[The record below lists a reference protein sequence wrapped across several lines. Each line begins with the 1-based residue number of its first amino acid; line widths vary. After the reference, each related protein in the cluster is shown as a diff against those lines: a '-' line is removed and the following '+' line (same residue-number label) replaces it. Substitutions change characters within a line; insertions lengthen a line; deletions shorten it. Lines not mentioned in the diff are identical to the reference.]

1 LGIHRRIV
9 WAWVLTFPGP
19 LFYLLAPSSAKLT
32 NSLVGS
38 VAGDLKSERS
48 LARATST
55 GFLKFS
61 CLLHR
66 LFATPIAPNERQ
78 VHLSTADSL
87 GRDVSHELDLELLIM
102 RVACALPFIYHGCA
116 ILFGAFGGPGP
127 QGFAA
132 FMHYPVVIGY
142 LVGLA
147 QFAGGIAILT
157 GALLRVGAVCVII
170 VMLGAIFIVHLPHG
184 YDIGR
189 GGLEYA
195 LTEMLLALGLLL
207 AGPGKYSLASILPA
221 PLRKL

>member
-1 LGIHRRIV
+1 MR
-9 WAWVLTFPGP
+9 
-19 LFYLLAPSSAKLT
+19 LACS
-32 NSLVGS
+32 
-38 VAGDLKSERS
+38 
-48 LARATST
+48 
-55 GFLKFS
+55 
-61 CLLHR
+61 
-66 LFATPIAPNERQ
+66 
-78 VHLSTADSL
+78 
-87 GRDVSHELDLELLIM
+87 
-102 RVACALPFIYHGCA
+102 LPFLYHGSA

-132 FMHYPVVIGY
+132 FMKMPVIIGY

-157 GALLRVGAVCVII
+157 GALLRVGAVSVII
-170 VMLGAIFIVHLPHG
+170 VMLGAIFLVHLPHG

-207 AGPGKYSLASILPA
+207 AGPGKYSLASVLPA

>member
-1 LGIHRRIV
+1 M
-9 WAWVLTFPGP
+9 
-19 LFYLLAPSSAKLT
+19 
-32 NSLVGS
+32 
-38 VAGDLKSERS
+38 
-48 LARATST
+48 
-55 GFLKFS
+55 
-61 CLLHR
+61 
-66 LFATPIAPNERQ
+66 
-78 VHLSTADSL
+78 STANTL
-87 GRDVSHELDLELLIM
+87 GREISRELDFELLIM
-102 RVACALPFIYHGCA
+102 RLACSLPFLYHGSA

-132 FMHYPVVIGY
+132 FMKMPVIIGY

-157 GALLRVGAVCVII
+157 GALLRVGAVSVII
-170 VMLGAIFIVHLPHG
+170 VMLGAIFLVHLPHG

-207 AGPGKYSLASILPA
+207 AGPGKYSLASVLPA